1 MPESAFCGYDGS
13 TNEQSAMCPGYTGSP
28 LSCQILT
35 EVKQLS
41 GFNKNINNPVKE
53 GRYLVGVQSLNLAC
67 NLDHAPSL
75 YTKLQ
80 ELREFID
87 YIINNN

>member
-1 MPESAFCGYDGS
+1 MPDSAFCGYDGS

-28 LSCQILT
+28 LSCQIST
-35 EVKQLS
+35 DQNKISE
-41 GFNKNINNPVKE
+41 FNKHINNFVKE

-67 NLDHAPSL
+67 NVDHVPSL

-87 YIINNN
+87 YTITNN

>member
-1 MPESAFCGYDGS
+1 MPNTAFCGYDGS

-28 LSCQILT
+28 LSCLISTQRSHIS
-35 EVKQLS
+35 KY
-41 GFNKNINNPVKE
+41 NKKHNDLVEE
-53 GRYLVGVQSLNLAC
+53 GRYLVGVQSLNFAC
-67 NLDHAPSL
+67 NVDHSPSL

-87 YIINNN
+87 YTIANN

>member
-1 MPESAFCGYDGS
+1 MPDSAFCGYDGS

-28 LSCQILT
+28 LSCQISI
-35 EVKQLS
+35 EQKQMS
-41 GFNKNINNPVKE
+41 KFNKNINNFVKE
-53 GRYLVGVQSLNLAC
+53 ERYLVGVQSLNLAC
-67 NLDHAPSL
+67 NVDHAPSL

-87 YIINNN
+87 YIIINN